1 MKKLKQIKEF
11 ILILLEIVKG
21 ILNGIINTWLLVMWL
36 ILFPFIFILD
46 RIFGG
51 WNEVITKMGG
61 WKNETKKEKN
71 NT

>member
-1 MKKLKQIKEF
+1 MKKLKQIKNIMSGIKEF
-11 ILILLEIVKG
+11 ILILPQLMKDI
-21 ILNGIINTWLLVMWL
+21 INGIINIGLIAMWL

-46 RIFGG
+46 RIFG
-51 WNEVITKMGG
+51 E